1 MVNEIRTSL
10 SLADYS
16 SWIKGRDILESN
28 TSVVDR
34 NAIPFRVIRRHVER
48 NRKNPPRQNFPTA
61 FELPDCPSSTA
72 TMTMKRKLDA
82 NDVPSPEPASENNQG
97 ENGSDFES
105 LNLDPRL
112 RQALIQENFS
122 RPTLVQSKAIPLAL
136 EGKDVLGSYRAF
148 SQLQSLC

>member
-1 MVNEIRTSL
+1 
-10 SLADYS
+10 
-16 SWIKGRDILESN
+16 
-28 TSVVDR
+28 
-34 NAIPFRVIRRHVER
+34 
-48 NRKNPPRQNFPTA
+48 
-61 FELPDCPSSTA
+61 
-72 TMTMKRKLDA
+72 MTMKRKLDA
-82 NDVPSPEPASENNQG
+82 NDVPSPEPAAENNPG

-105 LNLDPRL
+105 LNLDSRL